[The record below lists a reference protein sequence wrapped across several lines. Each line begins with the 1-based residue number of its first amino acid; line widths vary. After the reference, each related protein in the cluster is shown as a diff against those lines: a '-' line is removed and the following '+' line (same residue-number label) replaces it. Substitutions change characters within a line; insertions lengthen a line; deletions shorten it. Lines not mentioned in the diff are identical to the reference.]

1 MKRSI
6 RTVLLLLVPT
16 LMLCAQEPLTNDA
29 VVKLVKAGLSEE
41 LIVQMIGS
49 QPGNY
54 KLSADDVLS
63 LKNQGV
69 SDKIITAMLNKGAGA
84 TPGRVTADPGPGG
97 YPSEIGVYWKKE
109 QEWLEILPEVVNW
122 KTGGVFKSVV
132 TAGIVKGDVNG
143 HLNGKQ
149 SRNRLTT
156 PLEFLIYTPE
166 GVAITEYQLLKLR
179 ENKNNREFRTVT
191 GGVLHAKGG
200 ATRDLMSFD
209 AKKVAT
215 RTFLVNLTNLKSG
228 EYGFL
233 PPGAFVSA
241 SSASIG
247 KMYTFTILE

>member
-1 MKRSI
+1 MARI
-6 RTVLLLLVPT
+6 IPTFLCLLIPIFVG
-16 LMLCAQEPLTNDA
+16 AQEPLTNDA

-41 LIVQMIGS
+41 LIVQMIGT

-69 SDKIITAMLNKGAGA
+69 SDRIIAAMLNKGAGP
-84 TPGRVTADPGPGG
+84 TPGRPAAEPAPAG
-97 YPSEIGVYWKKE
+97 YPAEIGVYWKKE
-109 QEWLEILPEVVNW
+109 NDWIEILPEVVNW

-132 TAGIVKGDVNG
+132 TAGVVKGDVNG
-143 HLNGKQ
+143 HLNGKE
-149 SRNRLTT
+149 SNNRLTT
-156 PLEFLIYTPE
+156 PLEFLVYTPE

-200 ATRDLMSFD
+200 ATRDLVSFE
-209 AKKVAT
+209 AKKVAS
-215 RTFLVNLTNLKSG
+215 RTFLINLTSMKPG

-247 KMYTFTILE
+247 KMYTFSVLE